1 MLSPHPM
8 LIPTPAVTCPG
19 RFDRLFFLI
28 ALASCLASASCSKG
42 TTAEAGGAAGTSGWE
57 WDKDR
62 AAAEVTIRIPRRQLQ
77 ELMEK
82 RAPPAGGLLR
92 GLASR
97 GAAAQAQL
105 LLADVMNAGHVYLH
119 RCRAAHW
126 KPALQSIPEAAV
138 ES

>member
-1 MLSPHPM
+1 MGNCAVAQH
-8 LIPTPAVTCPG
+8 AVTSWADDGEWDVP
-19 RFDRLFFLI
+19 
-28 ALASCLASASCSKG
+28 SA
-42 TTAEAGGAAGTSGWE
+42 AEDEAGGAAGTSGWE
-57 WDKDR
+57 WDKGR

-82 RAPPAGGLLR
+82 RAPAAGGLLR